1 MATSNSN
8 NLVNPNAREAMNR
21 FKMEAAAE
29 MGVNLKQGYNG
40 DITAKQAGSVG
51 GQMVNNMN
59 HVRTM
64 RFERH
69 NRISRGHKITVEY
82 AFSLTV

>member
-29 MGVNLKQGYNG
+29 VGVCIPYRNNFKVFRQDEAHITYDILK
-40 DITAKQAGSVG
+40 
-51 GQMVNNMN
+51 
-59 HVRTM
+59 
-64 RFERH
+64 
-69 NRISRGHKITVEY
+69 
-82 AFSLTV
+82 L

>member
-1 MATSNSN
+1 MENKMATSNSN

-40 DITAKQAGSVG
+40 EIGRASC
-51 GQMVNNMN
+51 
-59 HVRTM
+59 R
-64 RFERH
+64 ER
-69 NRISRGHKITVEY
+69 V
-82 AFSLTV
+82 